1 MRLVRDRQDMHQ
13 CHPLQGTVPWPS
25 SLHPGAPMDIPGGEN
40 PVPCAQPCSCR
51 AGEAKPGTGAQ
62 SNAEGITLGV
72 LGACLGCMNPKHT
85 EGSSGDRGRPKEE
98 GVHPSVQQDCAI
110 PRNHQAQDVPPCRRT
125 LCPGTDGLDVPTLC
139 CCWERD
145 KHWFGCTVVVRK
157 GEKASLQGTGGL
169 SLQECAVSDWALPQ
183 LLCGMAAGSGGS
195 VGQQCHPALPKSP
208 FCCFPMGL
216 GMLQLTRAGR
226 ALGATHPLAHP

>member
-1 MRLVRDRQDMHQ
+1 MA
-13 CHPLQGTVPWPS
+13 G
-25 SLHPGAPMDIPGGEN
+25 LHEPKTHWGQLWG
-40 PVPCAQPCSCR
+40 
-51 AGEAKPGTGAQ
+51 
-62 SNAEGITLGV
+62 AEGGPRKR
-72 LGACLGCMNPKHT
+72 GCTPLW
-85 EGSSGDRGRPKEE
+85 
-98 GVHPSVQQDCAI
+98 QQDRAT

-125 LCPGTDGLDVPTLC
+125 VCPWTDGLDGPTLC

-169 SLQECAVSDWALPQ
+169 SLQEGAGLDWALPQ

-208 FCCFPMGL
+208 SCCFPVGL
-216 GMLQLTRAGR
+216 GVLQLTRGRESLGDHPSPGSSLWQVPQGTSCTGAGICHE
-226 ALGATHPLAHP
+226 LGCPRLGSSPSEPRGGSCPA